1 MSRIMP
7 SSLKISQHL
16 AGYHHDILRLRII
29 GSSANAGNPK
39 SIQAAG
45 SGTTVAVPMRV
56 PLLNSNKSP
65 EPPMGTAKSN
75 CDGVTEAFAVPAS
88 LMLN

>member
-7 SSLKISQHL
+7 SSLEISQHL
-16 AGYHHDILRLRII
+16 ADYRHDILRLRII
-29 GSSANAGNPK
+29 GSSANAGNAK

-45 SGTTVAVPMRV
+45 SGTTVAVPMSV

-88 LMLN
+88 LILN